1 MKQKYT
7 SKLLLL
13 TFLFF
18 FFSVKVKCQ
27 NTTWVAPASANSL
40 TNPLKGDAEAI
51 KQGKVIYQSM
61 CAVCHG
67 DKGKG
72 NGVAGVTLSPAPAN
86 FLSIRV
92 RDESDGAIFWKLT
105 EGNPPMASYKTL
117 LSETQ
122 RWQLVNYL
130 RQLELGAK

>member
-1 MKQKYT
+1 MKQYK
-7 SKLLLL
+7 SKLLFLIILL
-13 TFLFF
+13 SC
-18 FFSVKVKCQ
+18 FSGKVIGQ
-27 NTTWVAPASANSL
+27 NSTWAAPASANSVK
-40 TNPLKGDAEAI
+40 NPMKGDAEAV
-51 KQGKVIYQSM
+51 KKGKVIYQSM

-72 NGVAGVTLSPAPAN
+72 NGVAGVTLSPTPAN

-130 RQLELGAK
+130 RQLELQTK